1 MICSNCKKVC
11 PICNSDKFKYVSYS
25 EECYG
30 TVEQHGYCDKCGYI
44 IEQTYSP
51 VLEAFCDIKKGF
63 RNGYGEYVPKNVKK
77 HKRVRRRLNIKNIEV
92 NPLWIYYI

>member
-1 MICSNCKKVC
+1 MDIATNVVILLNKHT
-11 PICNSDKFKYVSYS
+11 P
-25 EECYG
+25 
-30 TVEQHGYCDKCGYI
+30 
-44 IEQTYSP
+44 P